1 MEIETFTCIEVTN
14 EPHIW
19 AIDLFQ
25 CKKEMGPVVPEFV
38 LVGNGYNHE
47 NQVDYVDHT
56 LVDTKPEKIINGVN
70 GSISDSYKEVGFWKI
85 KKQVIC

>member
-25 CKKEMGPVVPEFV
+25 CKKMGPVVPEFV
-38 LVGNGYNHE
+38 LVGNGYN
-47 NQVDYVDHT
+47 QRKSGR
-56 LVDTKPEKIINGVN
+56 LCRSIQVDTKPEKNNKWG
-70 GSISDSYKEVGFWKI
+70 
-85 KKQVIC
+85 